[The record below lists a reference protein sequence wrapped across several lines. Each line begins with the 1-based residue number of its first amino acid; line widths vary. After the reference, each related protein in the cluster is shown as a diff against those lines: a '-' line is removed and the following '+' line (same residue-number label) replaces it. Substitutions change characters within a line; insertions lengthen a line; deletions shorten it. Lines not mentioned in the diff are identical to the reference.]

1 MGQSQPSG
9 HQSSKADA
17 ESQHQKQPHQ
27 PEQHPTSAAFAR
39 VADFTDSSGKRLLTE
54 AGFVELFASCQL
66 PQRLI
71 RAAWLTAARPGREF
85 LTAEDLAEFHNRLE
99 AATTAA
105 ATGRSSSAGD
115 AQRMLLLKLLSLV
128 DSNDDEF
135 AAADSVLETAWLS
148 RGDASVPDC
157 LRSAMAQLLKPPA
170 PPPAETDDAD
180 EDFDASAELA
190 RLVGRHLPQLLSEP
204 TSALLVCLRSP
215 ASLAASIPSPS
226 PSAGVLEPWLAWI
239 LACQLP
245 PVFLAG
251 FPTAQLLYDTDR
263 ELRSPSQLTQLAF
276 DYDGPTLLLAEA
288 ADGRQFCFAADRGFR
303 EAWQAYGEA
312 DCRLTQTAPELRV
325 LLSGS
330 GLVYANLKASVGTR
344 GVAMGRG
351 GSPVVLIGPE
361 LDTLSVFGVPD
372 KLARLRAIG
381 LGDPGLVER
390 LREERERDRRLAAA
404 ARDRK
409 LRLVQEGTAGWEKNV
424 DRQLLEWGGAKN
436 AGNNAQAIEGR
447 EAELGTGRGSSDEGP
462 ARLLKPEF

>member
-9 HQSSKADA
+9 HQSSEADA
-17 ESQHQKQPHQ
+17 ASQHQKQLHQ

-148 RGDASVPDC
+148 RGDASVPNC
-157 LRSAMAQLLKPPA
+157 LRSAMARLLKPPA
-170 PPPAETDDAD
+170 PPPAETETDDAD

-215 ASLAASIPSPS
+215 ASIPSPS
-226 PSAGVLEPWLAWI
+226 PPAGVLEPWLAWI

-288 ADGRQFCFAADRGFR
+288 ADGRQFCCAADRGFR

-409 LRLVQEGTAGWEKNV
+409 LRLVQDGTAGWEKNV
-424 DRQLLEWGGAKN
+424 DRQLLEWGGVKN